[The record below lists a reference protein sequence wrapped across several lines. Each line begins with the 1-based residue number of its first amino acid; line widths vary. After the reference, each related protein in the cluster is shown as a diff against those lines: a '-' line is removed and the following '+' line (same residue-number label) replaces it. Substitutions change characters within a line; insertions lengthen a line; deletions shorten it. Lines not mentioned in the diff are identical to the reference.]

1 MNKRLITAA
10 CVSMALLLSACAAP
24 RKSTPL
30 RPEAMNGGVT
40 VVRSL
45 PKPLPGKSS
54 AFPNSQFVLIGTESA
69 LKLLNPLPVPFVDD
83 VIESSIHHRTAES
96 IESTLT
102 SIDPYRL
109 TLATFQSSPMFGT
122 GDAKLKLNPFVVI
135 QECSDDRFRLALVYH
150 LEGPNWVGRY
160 FYHLPTAYPIDRFSA
175 PTPDLLE
182 QLSGELRAGAGTL
195 RGLMER
201 DARAD
206 LRSTG
211 AKVDIGSLHF
221 VGGRVGG
228 LLSPTLIKMKGA
240 DLLQDDGQIVVIRA
254 DGDMKMSVDKGG
266 LNFGVHHIRKD
277 QLHTFQKL

>member
-1 MNKRLITAA
+1 
-10 CVSMALLLSACAAP
+10 
-24 RKSTPL
+24 
-30 RPEAMNGGVT
+30 MNGGVT
-40 VVRSL
+40 VVRAL
-45 PKPLPGKSS
+45 PKPLPDKSS

-69 LKLLNPLPVPFVDD
+69 LKLLNPLPVPFVDE
-83 VIESSIHHRTAES
+83 VIESSLHHRAAET
-96 IESTLT
+96 IESKLT

-109 TLATFQSSPMFGT
+109 TLATLQSSPMFGT

-135 QECSDDRFRLALVYH
+135 QECSDDRFRVALVYH
-150 LEGPNWVGRY
+150 VEGANWVGRY

-182 QLSGELRAGAGTL
+182 QLSGELRTGAGTL

-211 AKVDIGSLHF
+211 AKADIGSLHF

-228 LLSPTLIKMKGA
+228 FLSPTLIKVRGA
-240 DLLQDDGQIVVIRA
+240 DLLQDDGQIVIVRV

-266 LNFGVHHIRKD
+266 FYFGVHHIRKD
-277 QLHTFQKL
+277 QLHTFEKL